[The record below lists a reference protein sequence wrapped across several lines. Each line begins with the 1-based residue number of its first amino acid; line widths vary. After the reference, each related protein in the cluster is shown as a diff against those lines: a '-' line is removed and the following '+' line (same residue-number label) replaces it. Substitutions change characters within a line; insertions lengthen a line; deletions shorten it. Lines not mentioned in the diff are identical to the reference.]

1 MKSRLVYFTEGPKLV
16 SSQFGFIISI
26 KFPLT
31 VLGECFYSDLF
42 PFLLFA
48 RHLDRNKDGRD
59 EGCGDEVRG
68 SPLQH
73 IGENK

>member
-16 SSQFGFIISI
+16 SSQSIIST
-26 KFPLT
+26 KFPLK

-42 PFLLFA
+42 TFLLFA